1 MTLDPPFHLVLGQ
14 VYTLSKIPDET
25 CVVRGD
31 LGGRGEGV
39 IGVMSGEG
47 IESQD
52 GVMVSGTIERS
63 LCGGNMM

>member
-1 MTLDPPFHLVLGQ
+1 
-14 VYTLSKIPDET
+14 VYTLSKIPDDT

-47 IESQD
+47 IESELTIRAPRRGD
-52 GVMVSGTIERS
+52 GLGHY
-63 LCGGNMM
+63 

>member
-1 MTLDPPFHLVLGQ
+1 M
-14 VYTLSKIPDET
+14 YTLSKIPDET